1 MARRLT
7 IRLRSRLALV
17 FALSLLGLQSIA
29 PTPPAMAGLV
39 LIVGLHLL
47 GYLWIR
53 FAASGL
59 RVKRDHRE
67 RPIFAGDT
75 FTERLSIRSR
85 AWVPLIWGELRD
97 PNALPGYAGSALIA
111 LRPRS
116 QTTVSL
122 RGRALRRGIYALGP
136 VMLTMGDPFG
146 LFEARLHLGAGARRV
161 VYPRPQEAPPLARRH
176 GAVPTEGPSGPDPLD
191 RSPHAVTVRPYV
203 PGDTPRRIHWR
214 TTARRSL
221 PEREALYVKEFN
233 PQSSG
238 DLWLAL
244 DMQAEAQFG
253 QEDESSEERAV
264 VLAASLADRVLRQG
278 RGVGMMAL
286 GMPATLVPPRGGP
299 EQRWRLLAEL
309 AGLHA
314 EGNVS
319 LREALRRLA
328 RVARRGDGV
337 VVITASPD
345 DAWLD
350 GIRDLLW
357 RGAQVEAILLTPGQ
371 DAAGGEPMAAR
382 ASVLSDLGVPHHI
395 VPVASR
401 PASRLAA

>member
-1 MARRLT
+1 MVRRLA
-7 IRLRSRLALV
+7 IRLRSRLALI

-29 PTPPAMAGLV
+29 PTPPAMVGLV
-39 LIVGLHLL
+39 LIIGLHFL
-47 GYLWIR
+47 GYLWVR
-53 FAASGL
+53 LAAAGV
-59 RVKRDHRE
+59 RATRE
-67 RPIFAGDT
+67 RQEAPTFAGDT
-75 FTERLSIRSR
+75 FTEQLCIRSR
-85 AWVPLIWGELRD
+85 AWVPLLWGELRD
-97 PNALPGYAGSALIA
+97 PNALPGYPGSALIA

-116 QTTVSL
+116 ETTVSL
-122 RGRALRRGIYALGP
+122 EGRALRRGIYALGP
-136 VMLTMGDPFG
+136 ITLTMGDPFG
-146 LFEARLHLGAGARRV
+146 LFEACLCLGAGARRV
-161 VYPRPQEAPPLARRH
+161 VYPRPQELPPLAQRH
-176 GAVPTEGPSGPDPLD
+176 GVAPTEGPSGPDPLD

-221 PEREALYVKEFN
+221 PGQDALYVKEFD

-238 DLWLAL
+238 NLWLAL

-253 QEDESSEERAV
+253 QEDESTEERAV
-264 VLAASLADRVLRQG
+264 VLAASLADQALRGG
-278 RGVGMMAL
+278 RGVGMIAL
-286 GMPATLVPPRGGP
+286 GAAATLVTPRAGP

-309 AGLHA
+309 AGLRA
-314 EGNVS
+314 EGDVP

-350 GIRDLLW
+350 GIRDLMW
-357 RGAQVEAILLTPGQ
+357 RGAQVEAILLTPGRE
-371 DAAGGEPMAAR
+371 AAASAPMAAR
-382 ASVLSDLGVPHHI
+382 ASALSDLGVPHRIMEI
-395 VPVASR
+395 VAR